1 MRGTALEAPAAVQVL
16 VIILIALLA
25 DSVRADVELPK
36 PLHVQDVVKL
46 ARSRRAEVASA
57 KARARAAGQRPAI
70 VSALEDPTVSL
81 SADHVPYSGMGLDWS
96 VRFQQN
102 FPLSRVRGHRE
113 RAAQANARRELADA
127 DRVALDVELDAA
139 QAFWMLAEARAAADI
154 TKQQHALADQLV
166 RAALARYTANAGTQ
180 SDVMRAQI
188 EVARLDAEEKATA
201 AEVRAA
207 EAMLNTSLARDASAA
222 IPELDVDVSDSLP
235 ATIESVASAS
245 KKRPELRAGRAEIE
259 QAEAD
264 VRVMKSMYAPMAM
277 IETGPAYTM
286 EAGHGWMA
294 MIGISIPLWRGKL
307 RAGVDEA
314 NAMVDMA
321 KADLDAMQR
330 MAEGQARSAREN
342 VVAARERYVAL
353 RDDVVP
359 RAEQAIAPTLAAY
372 SAGQV
377 PLVSVVEAAQALWT
391 SQREL
396 VMARAELG
404 LAWARLRRASTHEI
418 PR

>member
-1 MRGTALEAPAAVQVL
+1 
-16 VIILIALLA
+16 
-25 DSVRADVELPK
+25 
-36 PLHVQDVVKL
+36 
-46 ARSRRAEVASA
+46 
-57 KARARAAGQRPAI
+57 
-70 VSALEDPTVSL
+70 
-81 SADHVPYSGMGLDWS
+81 MGLDWS
-96 VRFQQN
+96 VSIQQS
-102 FPLSRVRGHRE
+102 FPLSRARRHRE
-113 RAAQANARRELADA
+113 HAAQANARRELAEA
-127 DRVALDVELDAA
+127 DRVVLDVELDAA
-139 QAFWMLAEARAAADI
+139 QAFWMLAESRAAAEI

-166 RAALARYTANAGTQ
+166 KAAMARYTANSGTQ

-188 EVARLDAEEKATA
+188 EVARLDAVERAIA

-207 EAMLNTSLARDASAA
+207 EAMLNTTLARDASAQ
-222 IPELDVDVSDSLP
+222 IPDLDVRVPDALP
-235 ATIESVASAS
+235 PAPETIASAAQ
-245 KKRPELRAGRAEIE
+245 KRPELRAGRAELE
-259 QAEAD
+259 QAEAE
-264 VRVMKSMYAPMAM
+264 VRVMGSMYAPMAM
-277 IETGPAYTM
+277 VQTGPAYTM

-294 MIGISIPLWRGKL
+294 MVGISIPLWRGKL

-330 MAEGQARSAREN
+330 MTEGQARSARES

-353 RDDVVP
+353 RDDIVP

-391 SQREL
+391 AQRDL

-404 LAWARLRRASTHEI
+404 LAWARLRRASTQELT
-418 PR
+418 P